1 MNLELIEPLAVL
13 TGIAGVWLTVRQR
26 VWCWPVGLVSV
37 TLFAVLFFRAR
48 LYGSA
53 GLQLVYAA
61 LSLYGWYAWRHPTDG
76 GRDLRVTRTPARWW
90 PVLALAGVAG
100 ALVLGVMLRD
110 RTDAALP
117 LVDGA
122 TTAFSLIAQW
132 MTTRKWIETWILWV
146 GVDTVYVG
154 MYASQ
159 GLYATAGLYVVFLV
173 LAVIGYFEWRRSMH
187 PPARDAMS

>member
-1 MNLELIEPLAVL
+1 MELIEALAVL

-37 TLFAVLFFRAR
+37 TLFAVVFFDAR

-53 GLQLVYAA
+53 ALQSVYAA
-61 LSLYGWYAWRHPTDG
+61 LSLYGWYTWRHPADG
-76 GRDLRVTRTPARWW
+76 SGELRVTRTPARWW

-100 ALVLGVMLRD
+100 AVAFGVVLRD

-122 TTAFSLIAQW
+122 TTAFSLVAQW
-132 MTTRKWIETWILWV
+132 MTTRKWIETWILWI
-146 GVDTVYVG
+146 GVDVVYVG

-159 GLYATAGLYVVFLV
+159 GLYATTGLYVVFLV
-173 LAVIGYFEWRRSMH
+173 LALVGYRAWRRSMR
-187 PPARDAMS
+187 PSAGDATS